1 MYCLLYKVVFECDCM
16 SVHVCVFCSGYL
28 FNATDKEDRK
38 AWIIALRGASSPSHK
53 QSKGTPD
60 ATAQNGTSKPQEPK
74 DHTQEP
80 RGNTQEPK
88 DHTQEPKDHTQEP
101 RDDTQEPKDDTQ
113 EPGDDTQEPRDDTQE
128 PKDDTQEPK
137 DDTQESKDHT
147 QEPKDSGLS
156 NGPSSPKA
164 PVQVHLTVP
173 EEDQGAVTDEEGEEH
188 RAEEGNLEFSDGEDS
203 EEEPGPSPMPSPK
216 HSPVQGTSPLL
227 SSRTS
232 PEPPGVGGPVVLTSD
247 DSDSSEGS
255 PHPVSPD
262 VSKENTPAREVE
274 EGEEEGAQHLE
285 PHKKD
290 SGKRRE

>member
-1 MYCLLYKVVFECDCM
+1 M
-16 SVHVCVFCSGYL
+16 SVHLCVCSGYL

-38 AWIIALRGASSPSHK
+38 AWIIALRSASSPSHK
-53 QSKGTPD
+53 QSKDPTGTPD
-60 ATAQNGTSKPQEPK
+60 GTAQNGTSTPQEPK
-74 DHTQEP
+74 DH
-80 RGNTQEPK
+80 TQEPK

-101 RDDTQEPKDDTQ
+101 RDDTQEPRDGTQEPRDDTQ
-113 EPGDDTQEPRDDTQE
+113 EPRDDTQEPRDDTQE
-128 PKDDTQEPK
+128 PKDHVQEPK
-137 DDTQESKDHT
+137 NT
-147 QEPKDSGLS
+147 GLS
-156 NGPSSPKA
+156 NGQSSLKA
-164 PVQVHLTVP
+164 PIQVHLTVP

-188 RAEEGNLEFSDGEDS
+188 RAEDGNLEFSDGEDS

-216 HSPVQGTSPLL
+216 HSPVLGTSPLV
-227 SSRTS
+227 SSKTS

-274 EGEEEGAQHLE
+274 EGEGEETQHLE

-290 SGKRRE
+290 LGKRRE